1 MRGRA
6 AELGLGRGGVAPTLA
21 GIQPP
26 ENEVVTR
33 MKHLLCLVSVGAL
46 LLPSSAVGQLVLRDD
61 VNGWGWISMI
71 EGRRAVAQLAYGNP
85 QTGAQGRLDAFLLE
99 DLAARGL
106 GRVFGAE
113 TFDAAVSQVVV
124 ECTATDR
131 TVPGSLEI
139 NFAVH
144 AEVSYWDHTRLAP
157 TEIYESLRIAA
168 VQESEF
174 RPDTYV
180 QACSDQVADALLRLG
195 FTEG

>member
-1 MRGRA
+1 MRMK
-6 AELGLGRGGVAPTLA
+6 LQLLA
-21 GIQPP
+21 GA
-26 ENEVVTR
+26 
-33 MKHLLCLVSVGAL
+33 VGATI
-46 LLPSSAVGQLVLRDD
+46 LPSAAAGQLVLRDD
-61 VNGWGWISMI
+61 VDGWGWIGMI

-99 DLAARGL
+99 DLVGRGL
-106 GRVFGAE
+106 GRVFSAT
-113 TFDAAVSQVVV
+113 TFDAAVSQVVA
-124 ECTATDR
+124 ECTASDR
-131 TVPGSLEI
+131 TVPGSPEI

-144 AEVSYWDHTRLAP
+144 AEVSYWDHTRLAA

-180 QACSDQVADALLRLG
+180 QACSGQIADVLLRLG